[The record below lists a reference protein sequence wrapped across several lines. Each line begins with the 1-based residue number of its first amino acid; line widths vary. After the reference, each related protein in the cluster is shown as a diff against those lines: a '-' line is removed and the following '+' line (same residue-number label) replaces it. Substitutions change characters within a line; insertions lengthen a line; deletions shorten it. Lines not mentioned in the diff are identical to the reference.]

1 MAIDSAAKR
10 RNVANITIRYP
21 GSLSPSGSVVENDQ
35 KNGIL
40 VYIGFEYSEIIDD
53 GAAVLYGNH
62 LAVMCGV
69 FV

>member
-21 GSLSPSGSVVENDQ
+21 GSLAPSGSVVENDQ

-40 VYIGFEYSEIIDD
+40 VYIDFEYAEAVED
-53 GAAVLYGNH
+53 GVAVLYANQ
-62 LAVMCGV
+62 LAVAVGV
-69 FV
+69 YI